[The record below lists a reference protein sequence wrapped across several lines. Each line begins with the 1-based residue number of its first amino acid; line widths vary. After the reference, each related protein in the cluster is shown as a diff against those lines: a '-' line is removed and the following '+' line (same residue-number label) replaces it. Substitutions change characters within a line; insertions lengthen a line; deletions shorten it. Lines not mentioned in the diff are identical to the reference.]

1 MNLSRQSKDALCDV
15 EGALSQRTSVSN
27 NLELKKLQL
36 FGSRRKL
43 ALLLHSAAALFKD
56 THHNA
61 LLHQTHLYE
70 QTNRKN
76 MCLRL
81 DWWTHSHLKQMVCT
95 TRASLVHLH
104 GRWCVTQG
112 HTLPVWNPSCTIVNL
127 APLAVSA
134 LTRGISV
141 FILRFWYL
149 RICGKGSHFM
159 VLSWSNKYPTLL
171 FQELVYILSC
181 RWRKT

>member
-1 MNLSRQSKDALCDV
+1 MSLSRQSKDALCDD

-70 QTNRKN
+70 QTNRKT
-76 MCLRL
+76 CAWDLIGGHIHTSSRWFVQPEQAWCIFTA
-81 DWWTHSHLKQMVCT
+81 DGASHRDTHCVEP
-95 TRASLVHLH
+95 VLH
-104 GRWCVTQG
+104 HRQLGSSGGQCSDQRHMGLYLQV
-112 HTLPVWNPSCTIVNL
+112 
-127 APLAVSA
+127 
-134 LTRGISV
+134 
-141 FILRFWYL
+141 L

-171 FQELVYILSC
+171 F
-181 RWRKT
+181 

>member
-1 MNLSRQSKDALCDV
+1 MSLSRQSKDALCDV

-27 NLELKKLQL
+27 NLELKNCNFLVL
-36 FGSRRKL
+36 D
-43 ALLLHSAAALFKD
+43 ANLHSCYILPLPSSRTLTTMPCCIKLTFMSRQIENK
-56 THHNA
+56 
-61 LLHQTHLYE
+61 
-70 QTNRKN
+70 
-76 MCLRL
+76 CLRL

-112 HTLPVWNPSCTIVNL
+112 HTLCVWNLSCTIVNL

-141 FILRFWYL
+141 FIFRF
-149 RICGKGSHFM
+149 
-159 VLSWSNKYPTLL
+159 
-171 FQELVYILSC
+171 
-181 RWRKT
+181 